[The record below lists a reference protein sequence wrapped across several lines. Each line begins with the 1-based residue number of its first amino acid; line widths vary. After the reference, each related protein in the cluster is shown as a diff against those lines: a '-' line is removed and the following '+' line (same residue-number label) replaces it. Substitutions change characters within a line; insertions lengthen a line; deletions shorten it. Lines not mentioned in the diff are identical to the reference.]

1 MPMKMLRGRNRKE
14 KRKAKTRNAG
24 TRGSTSDRRKAVSR
38 PARRKH
44 LKGNLLISCFFKMLV
59 LFSVSFFFYY
69 YNLHSYLFLVVE
81 KR

>member
-24 TRGSTSDRRKAVSR
+24 TRGSTSDRRKAASR

-44 LKGNLLISCFFKMLV
+44 LKGNLLIFSFFKMLV
-59 LFSVSFFFYY
+59 LFCFLLFF
-69 YNLHSYLFLVVE
+69 LL
-81 KR
+81 R